1 MVPCIVIIML
11 VFVMIVCVYGDI
23 ISDKDLSKS
32 QLNKIENDLEEK

>member
-32 QLNKIENDLEEK
+32 QLDKIENDLEEK

>member
-23 ISDKDLSKS
+23 
-32 QLNKIENDLEEK
+32 KIPIGQDRK